1 MMMTLMMLMTRLLTM
16 MLLMMRRRRRR
27 RRRAIACF
35 VCGLGRMLVHEVF
48 FCGQRDLQL
57 RRTSCGR
64 KLQRDYSLP
73 LFCLRCTVR
82 LVVATTGNGKWWVAM
97 DVFFKSSFSFV
108 FQNFRFHFV
117 LLCFIGKGFKLKV
130 FSFVSFSSF
139 ICLLNYFYFAKNI
152 FFFT

>member
-1 MMMTLMMLMTRLLTM
+1 
-16 MLLMMRRRRRR
+16 MLLMMMMRRRR

-82 LVVATTGNGKWWVAM
+82 LVVATTGNGKWWVAK
-97 DVFFKSSFSFV
+97 DVFFKIKFAF
-108 FQNFRFHFV
+108 FRIFIWV
-117 LLCFIGKGFKLKV
+117 LLSFMSFKSK
-130 FSFVSFSSF
+130 FKSSSKS
-139 ICLLNYFYFAKNI
+139 LHFYFAKNI
-152 FFFT
+152 IFSSDVLYCYTLSY